1 MAAAYVAYA
10 TMRKTAWLLGG

>member
-1 MAAAYVAYA
+1 MAAASVAYA